1 MNNFIE
7 LEVGKQYFADC
18 INNANVKHSTYII
31 FKITKISK
39 DKYDREIID
48 SNDDDDD
55 YPITSLNYF
64 INGSAFH
71 SYIVGETTANTI
83 DELKELNP
91 EYFI

>member
-18 INNANVKHSTYII
+18 RNYNNNKVSTYVI
-31 FKITKISK
+31 FKITKIS
-39 DKYDREIID
+39 DQKYSREIID
-48 SNDDDDD
+48 SNNN
-55 YPITSLNYF
+55 YETFIGYF
-64 INGSAFH
+64 IHRSAFH